1 MYFAREFIFMLF
13 ISRWEKDFCDGG
25 PSTISDQKMGPGTQ
39 VVWDASVQLG
49 MASSA
54 FHKVFMI
61 PE

>member
-1 MYFAREFIFMLF
+1 MLF
-13 ISRWEKDFCDGG
+13 ISRWAKDFCDGG